1 MPGEASTQEFHGSA
15 VVPSGGNM
23 MDIDVFGWTLI
34 IRSGAW
40 IPILLMIPNMLWM
53 LFPPVDSGT
62 PADAPLPLVIPERAG
77 LVAVLVLPFCYSVDL
92 QKPFAVPVLI
102 GMGLSLAGYYFSWG
116 RYFAGGRSAAVLG
129 APFLGI
135 PIPMAVFPVLLLLL
149 SSYWMGS
156 GWMFAASLIFGAAH
170 IWISKISLP
179 GQ

>member
-15 VVPSGGNM
+15 VVSSGRNM
-23 MDIDVFGWTLI
+23 MDLDVFGWTLI

-62 PADAPLPLVIPERAG
+62 PADAPLPLVILERAG
-77 LVAVLVLPFCYSVDL
+77 WVAVLVLPL
-92 QKPFAVPVLI
+92 LI